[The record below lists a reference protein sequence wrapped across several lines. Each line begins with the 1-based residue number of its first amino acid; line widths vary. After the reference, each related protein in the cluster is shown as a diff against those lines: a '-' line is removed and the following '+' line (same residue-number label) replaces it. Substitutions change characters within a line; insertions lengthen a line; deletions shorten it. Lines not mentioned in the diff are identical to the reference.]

1 MGSENDDQNRDEK
14 LEGESPVGENNNN
27 MKNGLIIWNVVL
39 TLLAGYLLFAQFSAK
54 KKNSSSVIKTTTG
67 DTASTNGQFRIAY
80 FEMDSVAANFQM
92 VKEVKAELNQK
103 EEEINGE
110 IDRLSKNLQQ
120 KYTYYQNQAQA
131 GKLSQGESE
140 AASIELKKLDDDMKS
155 RKQQLD
161 QEYNDFMVRRQND
174 IKTKIE
180 GFLHEYNKERTYS
193 YIVSYEQGLFY
204 YKDTAYNITGDVI
217 KGLNELYKP
226 KKK

>member
-1 MGSENDDQNRDEK
+1 MDG
-14 LEGESPVGENNNN
+14 

-39 TLLAGYLLFAQFSAK
+39 TLLAGWLLFAQFGSRK
-54 KKNSSSVIKTTTG
+54 KSSSSAVKTTMG
-67 DTASTNGQFRIAY
+67 DTASVKRQFPIAY
-80 FEMDSVAANFQM
+80 FEMDSVAANFEM

-103 EEEINGE
+103 EEEINAE

-131 GKLSQGESE
+131 GSLSQAQSE
-140 AASIELKKLDDDMKS
+140 AASNELKKLKDDMDA

-180 GFLHEYNKERTYS
+180 GFLHEYNKDRTYS

-204 YKDTAYNITGDVI
+204 YKDTAFNITADVI